1 MTIKIQFLD
10 PNAISST
17 SNTLDK
23 LRIVF
28 VDTSEFLRCEVVDE
42 LEKGTRRKLSTLFN
56 SDSIPDNYILIV

>member
-1 MTIKIQFLD
+1 MKDFSWSLSLSQPNELLIKIEFED

-28 VDTSEFLRCEVVDE
+28 VDTSEFLRCD
-42 LEKGTRRKLSTLFN
+42 KSYLS
-56 SDSIPDNYILIV
+56 